1 MEFHEY
7 QTLFQWGK
15 ASLRSGLVDTSHP
28 QAFYNTCRSPL
39 LNPTLD
45 PVADCQYRSEI
56 SWLEAGR
63 PYYLVYPAII
73 PTLVKLD
80 LDLDSTLFSLP
91 LDALSIRLPKTQN
104 PFTFEDNGTQ
114 AVRVIQACR
123 NPYIKHF
130 GTDYSG
136 MTLWLDI
143 GERLEGI
150 PIYVFRTFR
159 QVEGLSV
166 NQALAELLISDSMKV
181 GLQVPNELIYS
192 CVKLVLTLC
201 LLGNDP
207 ELITPDVLSKDRANF
222 ERSRDQ
228 KYVEK
233 AIRRGKRGWV
243 VGAGWEVMPHYRRP
257 HLGLRWTGEGRKI
270 PKIVPISGAVV
281 KRHKLA
287 EVPTGFQG
295 PVE

>member
-7 QTLFQWGK
+7 QTLYQWGK
-15 ASLRSGLVDTSHP
+15 QSLTQNLIDTSSP
-28 QAFYNTCRSPL
+28 QMFYNVCRSPQFDP
-39 LNPTLD
+39 NHD
-45 PVADCQYRSEI
+45 PVANCQYRSEL
-56 SWLEAGR
+56 SWLEAKR

-80 LDLDSTLFSLP
+80 LDLDSSLFSLP
-91 LDALSIRLPKTQN
+91 LEVLSIRLPKTQN
-104 PFTFEDNGTQ
+104 PFTFEDHGPQ
-114 AVRVIQACR
+114 AIRVIQACL
-123 NPYIKHF
+123 NPYITHYGKP
-130 GTDYSG
+130 YSG
-136 MTLWLDI
+136 MTLWIDI

-159 QVEGLSV
+159 QLKGMSV
-166 NQALAELLISDSMKV
+166 NQALDELAISGSMKE
-181 GLQVPNELIYS
+181 GLQVPESLIYS

-207 ELITPDVLSKDRANF
+207 ELISPDVLSKDRNEF
-222 ERSRDQ
+222 ERSGDQ

-233 AIRRGKRGWV
+233 AIRKGKRGWV

-257 HLGLRWTGEGRKI
+257 HLGLRWTGEGRTV

-281 KRHKLA
+281 KRHKVVD
-287 EVPTGFQG
+287 VPAGFQG
-295 PVE
+295 TV